1 VTNLLT
7 FHVPSI
13 LFVILISL
21 VDRPQVD
28 DVENMETIDWSSIK
42 IVETHD
48 DEGRIDL
55 MSESKI
61 YELLGLTDEVTTNV
75 PTPAFDF
82 RMDEVEGNDN
92 EVEQNT
98 DGAAIPTSDVV
109 PCEIVISYDKNNPSM
124 EVGTVYPNMDEFR
137 LAVRQYAI
145 NKEFNLGV
153 EKSCKTRFRAYCKSG
168 DEGCPCPWRINGNK
182 QKGQLTV
189 EVNIENFT
197 CFVNYTCFAN

>member
-1 VTNLLT
+1 
-7 FHVPSI
+7 
-13 LFVILISL
+13 LISL
-21 VDRPQVD
+21 VYRPQVD

-48 DEGRIDL
+48 DEGLDL

-75 PTPAFDF
+75 PTQAFDF

-98 DGAAIPTSDVV
+98 DGAAIPTRDVV

-124 EVGTVYPNMDEFR
+124 EVETVYPNMDEFR

-153 EKSCKTRFRAYCKSG
+153 EKSCRTRYRAYCKSG

-197 CFVNYTCFAN
+197 CFVNYTCFVN

>member
-1 VTNLLT
+1 
-7 FHVPSI
+7 
-13 LFVILISL
+13 
-21 VDRPQVD
+21 
-28 DVENMETIDWSSIK
+28 
-42 IVETHD
+42 
-48 DEGRIDL
+48 

-75 PTPAFDF
+75 PTQAFDF

-98 DGAAIPTSDVV
+98 DGVVIPTSHVV

-153 EKSCKTRFRAYCKSG
+153 EKSYRTRYRAHCKSG
-168 DEGCPCPWRINGNK
+168 DEGCPCP
-182 QKGQLTV
+182 
-189 EVNIENFT
+189 
-197 CFVNYTCFAN
+197 